1 MAYLIFV
8 KALSSGVVGIIVP
21 LGNIYPLFT
30 IMLSVAF
37 FKTDFKAAQLAAMIG
52 IVVGVAVLAYEKN
65 TRKIPLKELHKETG
79 LALLAAIIW
88 GVGFFILDPVV
99 TQVSWQTISIVGE
112 AASFVFGLL
121 LLIAARKRGTPQ
133 AIRRSLKSRVPLTIG
148 VFGSIGAVAIYI
160 GSNRSGSVVIPT
172 VLSAGG
178 PLVASIWA
186 AIFDKEKIGVLKRAG
201 AVIVVAGII
210 ILNVS

>member
-1 MAYLIFV
+1 
-8 KALSSGVVGIIVP
+8 
-21 LGNIYPLFT
+21 
-30 IMLSVAF
+30 
-37 FKTDFKAAQLAAMIG
+37 
-52 IVVGVAVLAYEKN
+52 
-65 TRKIPLKELHKETG
+65 
-79 LALLAAIIW
+79 
-88 GVGFFILDPVV
+88 
-99 TQVSWQTISIVGE
+99 
-112 AASFVFGLL
+112 
-121 LLIAARKRGTPQ
+121 
-133 AIRRSLKSRVPLTIG
+133 VPLTIG